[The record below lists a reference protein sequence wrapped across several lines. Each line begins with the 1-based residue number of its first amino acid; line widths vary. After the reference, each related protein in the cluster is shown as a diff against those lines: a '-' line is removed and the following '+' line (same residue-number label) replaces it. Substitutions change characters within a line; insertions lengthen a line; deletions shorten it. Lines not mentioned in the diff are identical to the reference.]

1 MRHTARWKPSIYL
14 PFISDLLTDLVLA
27 GQSVSHVVQKR
38 IEWRE
43 FLQGEQ
49 HVIQACRG
57 NVKLKLCEG
66 KRCLAL
72 WKALDEQLMESN
84 IYIDLNAF
92 YPVVPCLS
100 VDQEF
105 DYYPYPNQEEWLH
118 KRSLLNEHIYI
129 RHHLR
134 AELPV
139 TLTEEQLRQLNN
151 LYHRYGV
158 PTYKKG

>member
-1 MRHTARWKPSIYL
+1 MGHTAGWKPSIYL
-14 PFISDLLTDLVLA
+14 PFISDLLTQQVLD
-27 GQSVSHVVQKR
+27 GYVVHHIVQQR

-43 FLQGEQ
+43 FLQDEQ

-57 NVKLKLCEG
+57 NVRLKLCEA
-66 KRCLAL
+66 KDCLAL

-105 DYYPYPNQEEWLH
+105 DHYPNQDGWLH
-118 KRSLLNEHIYI
+118 RWSLLNEHIYI
-129 RHHLR
+129 RRHLR
-134 AELPV
+134 GKPSV
-139 TLTEEQLRQLNN
+139 TLTEAQTLRLNT
-151 LYHRYGV
+151 LYHRYSV

>member
-1 MRHTARWKPSIYL
+1 MGHTAGWKPSIYL

-43 FLQGEQ
+43 FLQDEQ

-57 NVKLKLCEG
+57 NVRLKLCEA
-66 KRCLAL
+66 KDCLAL

-105 DYYPYPNQEEWLH
+105 YCYPNQEGWLH
-118 KRSLLNEHIYI
+118 KWSLLNEHIYI
-129 RHHLR
+129 RRHLR
-134 AELPV
+134 GKPSV
-139 TLTEEQLRQLNN
+139 TLTEAQTLRLNT
-151 LYHRYGV
+151 LYHRYSV